1 MIIILNMII
10 IFKYLKH
17 VVKLQEKNNLKELFY
32 KIKRNENLKHIKTYT
47 KEVIVMQIYTI
58 IKYS

>member
-1 MIIILNMII
+1 MII

-32 KIKRNENLKHIKTYT
+32 KIKRSENLKNIKTYT

>member
-1 MIIILNMII
+1 MII
-10 IFKYLKH
+10 IFKYLKY

-32 KIKRNENLKHIKTYT
+32 KIKRSENLKHIKTYT